1 MAEFAVD
8 KVWQKR
14 ENRRLLIRLSIIAVL
29 MFGFAYAL
37 VPFYRQICEAL
48 GINVLVKPDSAGPS
62 NSQVDYT
69 RKVTIEFDANARG
82 LPWSFVPKA
91 RFLEVHP
98 GQLVQ
103 VDYEIANV
111 RDRPV
116 TGQAIPSYA
125 PRLSGQYFKKL
136 DCFCFTQQTLAAGET
151 RIMPV
156 VFVIDPALPADTNTV
171 TLSYTFFEVP
181 GLEGKK

>member
-1 MAEFAVD
+1 MTEVAVERD
-8 KVWQKR
+8 WRRR
-14 ENRRLLIRLSIIAVL
+14 ENRRLLVRLSIVAVL
-29 MFGFAYAL
+29 MFGFAFAL

-48 GINVLVKPDSAGPS
+48 GINVLVKSDSAGLS
-62 NSQVDYT
+62 STQVDYT
-69 RKVTIEFDANARG
+69 RKVTIEFDANTRG
-82 LPWSFVPKA
+82 LPWSFISKT
-91 RFLEVHP
+91 RSMEVHP

-103 VDYEIANV
+103 MDYEIANV

-136 DCFCFTQQTLAAGET
+136 NCFCFAQQTLAAGET
-151 RIMPV
+151 RTMPV

-181 GLEGKK
+181 GLNEKR